1 MLGFVSTALTFIV
14 PFLLVLTLVVTV
26 HELGHFLAAR
36 SFGVAIDRFSIGFG
50 RPIVSWRDRHGVEW
64 RIGWIPFGG
73 YVRFAGDENEASVP
87 DVEHL
92 DALRR
97 EVIRREG
104 PGGLSRYYHFK
115 PIWQRAVVAAAGPFA
130 NFVLAVFLFAFLL
143 FSVGEVMSP
152 PRVAYVEPG
161 SPAAAVGFRS
171 GDLVV
176 RAAGHRIAT
185 FEELSQTIA
194 LRGGASTDF
203 LVKRGGRDVA
213 LTATPAWR
221 VSDDP
226 ITGWRRMGW
235 LGVDDVAPA
244 PARVSA
250 VEPGSPAALA
260 GFRPG
265 DRVLKAAGQDVGVF
279 EDLTHIVTPRG
290 GAPTSFLIERA
301 GVQLELIATPAWR
314 AVDDPGPGAPAR
326 VGRLGLASVPVERS
340 LVRVRYNPVE
350 AVGGGVRRTWNT
362 LTTTVYYLG
371 RIVTG
376 QVDAG
381 QISGPL
387 GIAKVTGKV
396 AQISAEGA
404 PSVGAMLL
412 VVGVNLLQMAALISV
427 SVGFMN
433 LLPVPILDG
442 GHLLFYAYEAVAR
455 RPLAAK
461 VQAAGYRVGLA
472 LVLGL
477 MLFATWNDLQ
487 QLPVSKLLGHL
498 LS

>member
-1 MLGFVSTALTFIV
+1 
-14 PFLLVLTLVVTV
+14 
-26 HELGHFLAAR
+26 
-36 SFGVAIDRFSIGFG
+36 
-50 RPIVSWRDRHGVEW
+50 
-64 RIGWIPFGG
+64 
-73 YVRFAGDENEASVP
+73 
-87 DVEHL
+87 
-92 DALRR
+92 
-97 EVIRREG
+97 
-104 PGGLSRYYHFK
+104 
-115 PIWQRAVVAAAGPFA
+115 
-130 NFVLAVFLFAFLL
+130 
-143 FSVGEVMSP
+143 
-152 PRVAYVEPG
+152 
-161 SPAAAVGFRS
+161 
-171 GDLVV
+171 
-176 RAAGHRIAT
+176 
-185 FEELSQTIA
+185 
-194 LRGGASTDF
+194 
-203 LVKRGGRDVA
+203 
-213 LTATPAWR
+213 
-221 VSDDP
+221 
-226 ITGWRRMGW
+226 
-235 LGVDDVAPA
+235 
-244 PARVSA
+244 VSA